1 MDPDTL
7 QILVAAVLSSGLVS
21 GAITFL
27 TKKARSP
34 ESQNQL
40 AKLGNDFAAQ
50 LLTDA
55 RTEREEL
62 RLTIKELE
70 SSNDTKQSSIDRLT
84 GLLNEKDRR
93 INELEERQQV
103 LAHKLQRGE
112 AITLVDIFGAEAP
125 EIQVLV
131 SERVA

>member
-1 MDPDTL
+1 MSPEAL
-7 QILVAAVLSSGLVS
+7 QVLIAAVLSSGLVS
-21 GAITFL
+21 GLITFL

-55 RTEREEL
+55 RTERAEL
-62 RLTIKELE
+62 RLTITELE
-70 SSNDTKQSSIDRLT
+70 SSNDTKQSSIDRLQ
-84 GLLNEKDRR
+84 GLLKEKDRR
-93 INELEERQQV
+93 IEELENRQQV
-103 LAHKLQRGE
+103 LAQKLQRGE
-112 AITLVDIFGAEAP
+112 VITLVDIFGSEAP
-125 EIQVLV
+125 EIQVIV